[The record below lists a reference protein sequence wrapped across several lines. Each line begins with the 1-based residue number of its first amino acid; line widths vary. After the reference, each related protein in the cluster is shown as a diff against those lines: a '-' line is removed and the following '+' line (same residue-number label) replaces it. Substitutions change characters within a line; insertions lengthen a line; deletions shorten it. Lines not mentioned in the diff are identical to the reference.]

1 MGHQPRNT
9 DRRHHP
15 NPPAAPQQRTNNS
28 LNFKQLLCKAET
40 HQQLCGRAKT
50 QLTQH
55 YDDMHLMARQQPPGS
70 DSADAFGACDNFLVR
85 HRATKNQVPKCR
97 RRRYLPQPYR
107 QAKAAQMPANSP
119 TSSTLPLTNSRRHV
133 LQHFRNKDLLNAKP
147 PWPPCPDSSH
157 RPLGRPRQPN
167 RVALTPP
174 PCTQLAHSKRRRA
187 ARRLGAPTADSK
199 SLAERQTQCAQRA
212 HHRATR
218 RKVRLVIHTRS
229 PQKINSHHS
238 QVTRLAPIRLVK
250 TPRIRL
256 QHFGQD
262 GGVARRVAS
271 NI

>member
-55 YDDMHLMARQQPPGS
+55 YDDMHLMARQQPLGS

-85 HRATKNQVPKCR
+85 HRTTKNQVPKCR

-133 LQHFRNKDLLNAKP
+133 LQHFRNKAT
-147 PWPPCPDSSH
+147 
-157 RPLGRPRQPN
+157 
-167 RVALTPP
+167 ALRTGGPP
-174 PCTQLAHSKRRRA
+174 PVLNSEMGIFGTRMYVVVLRNG
-187 ARRLGAPTADSK
+187 RLG
-199 SLAERQTQCAQRA
+199 
-212 HHRATR
+212 
-218 RKVRLVIHTRS
+218 
-229 PQKINSHHS
+229 
-238 QVTRLAPIRLVK
+238 
-250 TPRIRL
+250 PR
-256 QHFGQD
+256 
-262 GGVARRVAS
+262 
-271 NI
+271 

>member
-107 QAKAAQMPANSP
+107 QAKAAQMSANS
-119 TSSTLPLTNSRRHV
+119 LTPKHIIHSATH
-133 LQHFRNKDLLNAKP
+133 QFP
-147 PWPPCPDSSH
+147 PPCPAAFQEQRSSQRKAPMAALPRLKPSTAGAPSPAKQGGYNAQTMH
-157 RPLGRPRQPN
+157 PIGPQQTKNGRAPVRRTDGRFQI
-167 RVALTPP
+167 T
-174 PCTQLAHSKRRRA
+174 RRA
-187 ARRLGAPTADSK
+187 PNPM
-199 SLAERQTQCAQRA
+199 RA
-212 HHRATR
+212 A
-218 RKVRLVIHTRS
+218 S
-229 PQKINSHHS
+229 PPSSGRWQW
-238 QVTRLAPIRLVK
+238 
-250 TPRIRL
+250 
-256 QHFGQD
+256 
-262 GGVARRVAS
+262 
-271 NI
+271 